1 MYKPYW
7 YDKELIE
14 KILKTL
20 ASFYGTGAPI
30 TIPTILRKLGI
41 VNLNIERSTAEALTM
56 FRAILRN
63 NLDEAVLD
71 DNNLEQTML
80 YFGAR
85 KDDILFKQKIFMT
98 LKYLHEENLITGFG
112 KTIDEYIDLAT
123 DCKLDEAGFISITSK
138 GINYLV
144 EEN

>member
-1 MYKPYW
+1 
-7 YDKELIE
+7 
-14 KILKTL
+14 
-20 ASFYGTGAPI
+20 
-30 TIPTILRKLGI
+30 
-41 VNLNIERSTAEALTM
+41 M

-85 KDDILFKQKIFMT
+85 KDDILFKQKIFMI
-98 LKYLHEENLITGFG
+98 LKYLNEENLITGFD

-123 DCKLDEAGFISITSK
+123 ACKLDEAGFICITSK

-144 EEN
+144 AED